1 MPAQQHTAKLKV
13 EIDGRPF
20 PDPVDSAVVSA
31 FVDNCSSVPDMFQIS
46 IRDPH
51 RTVLADTGAKVGSK
65 AKIKVFSEAEPG
77 GELLVSGEVTALEA
91 EFDPDGTMTVIRGFD
106 PSHRLFRGRVTESYT
121 NVTYSDVAGK
131 VAQRAGLDVGTIDP
145 APTVHQHVSQSNV
158 NDWQFLRGL
167 ADEIGFETGC
177 VDGKFEFR
185 RPVRAADA
193 PGTGSL
199 TADGPLQLTLG
210 TTLLRFRSI
219 VTAAE
224 QVKQVKVRGWDVA
237 QKQSVV
243 GVAPAETMGAAIGVR
258 PDTLASVFNSPDYVS
273 VSTPFGSQ
281 AEVDAAARALAEQ
294 IAGAFAEFEGLA
306 RGNPKLRAGRAIS
319 LGLVKDP
326 FDGKYTVTST
336 RHCYDARDGYT
347 VRFTASGRQER
358 SLFGLTS
365 GSGSG
370 SGTTMGPPI
379 YGVVPALITDVND
392 PENLGRVKLKF
403 PWLSDSFTTDWAR
416 TVQLAAGSKRG
427 GVFVSEVNDEVLV
440 AFEQGD
446 VRRPYVMGG
455 LYNGVDKPDLG
466 DGLVDGSG
474 AVVQR
479 SFVSKKGHRL
489 VFNDDSS
496 KSGVTIRTGDGNVE
510 VTLDASAT
518 KVIIKSTGDV
528 EVTGVNIKVEASSSL
543 ELKGGSG
550 VTIDGGPSVKVT
562 GGVIQLN

>member
-1 MPAQQHTAKLKV
+1 M
-13 EIDGRPF
+13 GRLELNP
-20 PDPVDSAVVSA
+20 PHDLSTSSA
-31 FVDNCSSVPDMFQIS
+31 
-46 IRDPH
+46 R
-51 RTVLADTGAKVGSK
+51 RLADVLRACRDQIVRTW
-65 AKIKVFSEAEPG
+65 EA
-77 GELLVSGEVTALEA
+77 T
-91 EFDPDGTMTVIRGFD
+91 
-106 PSHRLFRGRVTESYT
+106 
-121 NVTYSDVAGK
+121 
-131 VAQRAGLDVGTIDP
+131 
-145 APTVHQHVSQSNV
+145 
-158 NDWQFLRGL
+158 
-167 ADEIGFETGC
+167 
-177 VDGKFEFR
+177 
-185 RPVRAADA
+185 VRAMPHASALDR
-193 PGTGSL
+193 P
-199 TADGPLQLTLG
+199 
-210 TTLLRFRSI
+210 TLLDHI
-219 VTAAE
+219 
-224 QVKQVKVRGWDVA
+224 
-237 QKQSVV
+237 
-243 GVAPAETMGAAIGVR
+243 
-258 PDTLASVFNSPDYVS
+258 PDLLERIAMMTERLGQGD
-273 VSTPFGSQ
+273 
-281 AEVDAAARALAEQ
+281 ARALAEQ

-379 YGVVPALITDVND
+379 YGVVPALVTDVND

-446 VRRPYVMGG
+446 VRRPYVIGG
-455 LYNGVDKPDLG
+455 LYNGMDKPDLG
-466 DGLVDGSG
+466 DGLVDGG

-528 EVTGVNIKVEASSSL
+528 EVKGVNIKVEASSSL

-562 GGVIQLN
+562 GGMIQLN